1 VVEALLGSVAAFVA
15 TGLDEAVVL
24 TALFAHA
31 RERRAA
37 ASVYAGQLLGQSVLV
52 GVSVLA
58 ALGVQALS
66 PRAVGLLGVV
76 PIVLGVRILLG
87 RDREEVPDRP
97 RRGFLLAVAA
107 IAVAGGGEEV
117 ATYVPLLGSLDG
129 AGRWLAAATLLA
141 LVPVWCRV
149 CHRAASV
156 PRVQALLER
165 DGRIVVP
172 VVLIG
177 LGAYVVADAAF
188 G

>member
-1 VVEALLGSVAAFVA
+1 VVEALVGSVAAFVA

-24 TALFAHA
+24 TTLFAYA
-31 RERRAA
+31 RERHAA
-37 ASVYAGQLLGQSVLV
+37 VSVYAGQLLGQAVLV

-66 PRAVGLLGVV
+66 PKAVGALGVV

-87 RDREEVPDRP
+87 RDREAAPDRP

-107 IAVAGGGEEV
+107 IAVAGGAEEV

-129 AGRWLAAATLLA
+129 AELWLATATLLA

-149 CHRAASV
+149 CQTAASL
-156 PRVQALLER
+156 PRLQDWLTR
-165 DGRIVVP
+165 YGRVVIP
-172 VVLIG
+172 AVLIA
-177 LGAYVVADAAF
+177 LGAYVVTDALA
-188 G
+188 